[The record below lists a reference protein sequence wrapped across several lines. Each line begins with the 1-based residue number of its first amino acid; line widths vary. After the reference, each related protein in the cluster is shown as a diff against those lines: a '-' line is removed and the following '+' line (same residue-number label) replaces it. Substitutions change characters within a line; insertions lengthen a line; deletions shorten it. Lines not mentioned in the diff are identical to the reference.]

1 MKFYS
6 EYTKKFY
13 DTMEECAK
21 VDNEYL
27 ESLNRKKNAENEA
40 KAKMEELYANFNA
53 KNDAVKKANAEL
65 VAASK
70 EIQRAVS
77 AFSSK
82 YGYVPDKFRSIQ
94 FLTWLL

>member
-1 MKFYS
+1 
-6 EYTKKFY
+6 
-13 DTMEECAK
+13 
-21 VDNEYL
+21 
-27 ESLNRKKNAENEA
+27 
-40 KAKMEELYANFNA
+40 MEELYANFNA

-70 EIQRAVS
+70 DIQRAVS
-77 AFSSK
+77 DFSSK